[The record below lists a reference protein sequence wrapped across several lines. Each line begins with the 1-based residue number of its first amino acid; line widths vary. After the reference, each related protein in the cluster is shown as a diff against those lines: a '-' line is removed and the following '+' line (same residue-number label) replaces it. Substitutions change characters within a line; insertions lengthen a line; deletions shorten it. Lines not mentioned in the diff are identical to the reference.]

1 MNKILRFGLLFLGLQ
16 FSVLAQQTLS
26 HTSKLEFSKNVPT
39 LSLPTP
45 DLNALAIE
53 DEQRDKQGVLYRIGV
68 ALPTNLSPQNAGYWT
83 NQPDGSR
90 TWQIV
95 IAAPGAEALS
105 FLFEKFVLHGGSTL
119 RIQNLDG
126 RDAHPLLTAQDVEAH
141 QMQNA
146 ALCGGSA
153 HLLTLTEPAYTTP
166 SEIYIDRVMY
176 NYRATGYEA
185 TEKINESDPCEV
197 NVNCSPVGDAW
208 QDEKRGV
215 ARIYVV
221 EGNQA
226 GWCSGSLV
234 NNTAQD
240 CKPYFLTAL
249 QCGVSATAANMN
261 QWKFYFRYE
270 APTCTNPTSVG
281 TLASYFVTGCL
292 RIADAADGRGT
303 IEVQLN
309 DGTTLDATIVG
320 RDSSYDL
327 AVLKVN
333 RTGLTALTFGDS
345 DQVAVGDSVIAIG
358 SPLGLSGTVTLGIVS
373 AKDRAVT
380 AGESAGDSSFIN
392 AIQTDAAI
400 NPGNSGGPL
409 VNSAGAVIGV
419 NSAIAT
425 LGSSSINSQSGSI
438 GLGFAIPIN
447 QARKTAEQLIKNGK
461 ATYPVVG
468 VSVDMQYAGDGA
480 RIADTSNA
488 ILPGGPAAK
497 AGLRAGDL

>member
-1 MNKILRFGLLFLGLQ
+1 MSEPMGTGPWWVP
-16 FSVLAQQTLS
+16 SSS
-26 HTSKLEFSKNVPT
+26 HGKAKFVTRS
-39 LSLPTP
+39 
-45 DLNALAIE
+45 NAL
-53 DEQRDKQGVLYRIGV
+53 LM
-68 ALPTNLSPQNAGYWT
+68 AG
-83 NQPDGSR
+83 
-90 TWQIV
+90 
-95 IAAPGAEALS
+95 IAGLVGAVFGAS
-105 FLFEKFVLHGGSTL
+105 S
-119 RIQNLDG
+119 
-126 RDAHPLLTAQDVEAH
+126 
-141 QMQNA
+141 
-146 ALCGGSA
+146 
-153 HLLTLTEPAYTTP
+153 
-166 SEIYIDRVMY
+166 
-176 NYRATGYEA
+176 
-185 TEKINESDPCEV
+185 
-197 NVNCSPVGDAW
+197 
-208 QDEKRGV
+208 
-215 ARIYVV
+215 
-221 EGNQA
+221 
-226 GWCSGSLV
+226 SGSLFGHEIKLSSV
-234 NNTAQD
+234 SSSIERPPGSVADIAQRVLPSVVSISAESASGGGTGTGFVIDSAGYILTNNH
-240 CKPYFLTAL
+240 
-249 QCGVSATAANMN
+249 V
-261 QWKFYFRYE
+261 
-270 APTCTNPTSVG
+270 
-281 TLASYFVTGCL
+281 
-292 RIADAADGRGT
+292 IADAAGSSGR

-345 DQVAVGDSVIAIG
+345 DQVVVGDSVIAIG

-425 LGSSSINSQSGSI
+425 LGSSLLSSQSGSI

-488 ILPGGPAAK
+488 ILPGGPADK
-497 AGLRAGDL
+497 AGLRAGDLIVKFDGRTITTPEELIVAIRSKNVGDQVKIEYVRSGKSLSTSLRLTAGK